1 MDVVVPDIGDFTD
14 VPVVEV
20 LVAAGDQV
28 AVDDPLI
35 VLESDKASM
44 EIPAPAAGVV
54 KELLVAVGDKVSEG
68 TRVAVL
74 AAAEGDAPAAAPAPQ
89 PAAAE
94 PTKPS
99 APAASPAAL
108 AEDERADT
116 HAQVLVLGSGPGGYT
131 AAFRAADLGLDVVL
145 VERYE
150 RLGGVCL
157 NVGCIPSK
165 ALLHTAKVMTDA
177 AGLHGVTYSEPEI
190 DPDAIRAWKDDVVDK
205 LTRGLV
211 GMAKGRKVRVLR
223 GTAKFTGPHTL
234 DVDGAPVSFDNVI
247 VAAGSRAVELP
258 GLPNDDP
265 RVVDSTGAL
274 ELTDIPERLLVVG
287 GGIIGLEM
295 ATVYSA
301 LGSRVTVVELA
312 DQLIPGCDKDL
323 VRPLNKRLSERCE
336 AIMVKTS
343 VASLTAR
350 DDGLEAVFEG
360 KDAPKGEVY
369 DRVLVAVGRVPNGD
383 SLGLGAAG
391 VTVDERGFV
400 PVDAQLRTNVAHV
413 FAIGDVVGN
422 PMLAHKASH
431 EAKVAAEVIAGH
443 DVTFDV
449 RGIPSV
455 AYTDP
460 EIAWVGLT
468 ETQAKADGTAYELGA
483 FPWAASGR
491 ALSMDESGGLTKLL
505 VDPETKRMLGAGIV
519 GANAGELIAETG
531 LALEM
536 GANAGDIGLTV
547 HAHPTL
553 AETIGFS
560 AEIIDGTITDLPN
573 KKR

>member
-1 MDVVVPDIGDFTD
+1 
-14 VPVVEV
+14 
-20 LVAAGDQV
+20 
-28 AVDDPLI
+28 
-35 VLESDKASM
+35 
-44 EIPAPAAGVV
+44 
-54 KELLVAVGDKVSEG
+54 
-68 TRVAVL
+68 
-74 AAAEGDAPAAAPAPQ
+74 
-89 PAAAE
+89 
-94 PTKPS
+94 
-99 APAASPAAL
+99 
-108 AEDERADT
+108 
-116 HAQVLVLGSGPGGYT
+116 
-131 AAFRAADLGLDVVL
+131 
-145 VERYE
+145 
-150 RLGGVCL
+150 
-157 NVGCIPSK
+157 
-165 ALLHTAKVMTDA
+165 
-177 AGLHGVTYSEPEI
+177 
-190 DPDAIRAWKDDVVDK
+190 
-205 LTRGLV
+205 
-211 GMAKGRKVRVLR
+211 MAKGRKVRVVH
-223 GTAKFTGPHTL
+223 GTATFTGPHTL
-234 DVDGAPVSFDNVI
+234 EVDGSPISFDNVI
-247 VAAGSRAVELP
+247 VAAGSRAIELP
-258 GLPNDDP
+258 GLPYDDP

-274 ELTDIPERLLVVG
+274 ELPDIPERLLVVG

-295 ATVYSA
+295 ATVYSG

-323 VRPLNKRLSERCE
+323 VKPLHKRLAERCE

-350 DDGLEAVFEG
+350 NDGLEVVFEG
-360 KDAPKGEVY
+360 DDAPAGEVY
-369 DRVLVAVGRVPNGD
+369 DRVLVAVGRVPNGG
-383 SLGLGAAG
+383 SLGLDAAG
-391 VTVDERGFV
+391 VAVDERGFV
-400 PVDAQLRTNVAHV
+400 PVDAQMRTNVAHV

-468 ETQAKADGTAYELGA
+468 ETQAQADATAYELGA
-483 FPWAASGR
+483 FPWVASGR
-491 ALSMDESGGLTKLL
+491 ALTMDESGGLTKLL
-505 VDPETKRMLGAGIV
+505 VDPETKRVLGAGIV

-536 GANAGDIGLTV
+536 GANAEDIGLTV